1 MIPRSVGA
9 TGSSGAAHTRVLG
22 DGVVSDKMR
31 SQLLNGMRMLD
42 LTDEKGALC
51 GKMFAD
57 MGAEVIK
64 VEPPHGCPSR
74 RIPPFLDDQPGLD
87 NSLHFLAFQAGK
99 RSVTLNLESADGR
112 ELLRELVKRSD
123 FIVEAFPL
131 GYMESVGLGYETLA
145 ELNPRIV
152 HASITPFGDKGPAK
166 DYKAADI
173 VSWASGGAMF
183 MMGEA
188 GKPPLQMS
196 VPQAWL
202 HAGAEAAV
210 SSMIAHYARQRDGVG
225 QHIVVNAQAC
235 GVWTLMNEQAMPLL
249 HGDYL
254 RRSGVFTGAIG
265 GRRKTV
271 YQCQDGHISFLI
283 AGGAYFNSTRAIVA
297 WMKEEGA
304 APEWLTREGGLK
316 SLTPSGFMS
325 ATPADLKELDDT
337 EEVIQRFFMAKTKKE
352 LWQNILKR
360 RLFGAPVANA
370 ADIAEDPQLKA
381 RDYFVTVEHPGL
393 GRKFTLPG
401 AFAKMSETPVGP
413 QGAAPQLGEHNHEVY
428 GGLLGLSKQEIV
440 ALRAAGTI

>member
-1 MIPRSVGA
+1 
-9 TGSSGAAHTRVLG
+9 
-22 DGVVSDKMR
+22 MR
-31 SQLLNGMRMLD
+31 SELLNGLRMLD

-64 VEPPHGCPSR
+64 VEPPQGCPTR
-74 RIPPFLDDQPGLD
+74 KIPPFLDDEPGLER
-87 NSLHFLAFQAGK
+87 SLHFLAYQAGK
-99 RSVTLNLESADGR
+99 RSITLNLESADGG
-112 ELLRELVKRSD
+112 ELLKQLVMHSD
-123 FIVEAFPL
+123 FLVEAFPL
-131 GYMESVGLGYETLA
+131 GHLESLGLGYDTLA
-145 ELNPRIV
+145 ELNPRLI
-152 HASITPFGDKGPAK
+152 HASITPFGDKGPGK

-183 MMGEA
+183 LMGEE

-196 VPQAWL
+196 APQAWL

-210 SSMIAHYARQRDGVG
+210 ASMIAHYPRQVDGQG

-235 GVWTLMNEQAMPLL
+235 VVWTLMNEQAMPLL

-271 YQCQDGHISFLI
+271 YACKDGHVSFLI
-283 AGGAYFNSTRAIVA
+283 AGGAYFNSTKAVIE

-304 APEWLTREGGLK
+304 APAWLAEGGGLK
-316 SLTPSGFMS
+316 VLTPGGFMAAS
-325 ATPADLKELDDT
+325 AADLKELDDT
-337 EEVIQRFFMAKTKKE
+337 EEAVQRFFLTKTKKE
-352 LWQNILKR
+352 LWQNILQR

-370 ADIAEDPQLKA
+370 ADIAENAQLKA
-381 RDYFVTVEHPGL
+381 RDYFVTVDHAGL
-393 GRKFTLPG
+393 GRSFTMPG

-413 QGAAPQLGEHNHEVY
+413 QCAAPQLGQHNREVY
-428 GGLLGLSKQEIV
+428 GGLLGLSNVEIV
-440 ALRAAGTI
+440 ELRAAGVI

>member
-1 MIPRSVGA
+1 
-9 TGSSGAAHTRVLG
+9 
-22 DGVVSDKMR
+22 MR
-31 SQLLNGMRMLD
+31 SELMNGMRMLD
-42 LTDEKGALC
+42 LTDEKGAIC

-64 VEPPHGCPSR
+64 VEPPQGCSTR
-74 RIPPFLDDQPGLD
+74 KIPPFLDDEPDLEH
-87 NSLHFLAFQAGK
+87 SLHFLAYQAGK
-99 RSVTLNLESADGR
+99 QSITLNLESADGR
-112 ELLRELVKRSD
+112 ELLKELVKRSD
-123 FIVEAFPL
+123 FLVESFPL
-131 GYMESVGLGYETLA
+131 GYLDGLGLGYDTLA
-145 ELNPRIV
+145 KLNPRLV
-152 HASITPFGDKGPAK
+152 HASITPFGDKGPGK

-183 MMGEA
+183 MMGEE
-188 GKPPLQMS
+188 GKPPIQMS

-210 SSMIAHYARQRDGVG
+210 ASMIAHYARQTDGIG

-235 GVWTLMNEQAMPLL
+235 VVWTLMNEQAMPLL

-271 YQCQDGHISFLI
+271 YQCKDGHISFLM
-283 AGGAYFNSTRAIVA
+283 AGGAYFNSSKAVIA
-297 WMKEEGA
+297 WMNEEGM
-304 APEWLTREGGLK
+304 APEWLKGEGGLK

-325 ATPADLKELDDT
+325 ATAADLKELDDT
-337 EEVIQRFFMAKTKKE
+337 EEAIQRFFITKTKKE

-370 ADIAEDPQLKA
+370 ADIADDAQLKA
-381 RDYFVTVEHPGL
+381 RDYFVKVDHAGL
-393 GRKFTLPG
+393 GRQFTLPG

-413 QGAAPQLGEHNHEVY
+413 QGAAPQLGEHNHDVY
-428 GGLLGLSKQEIV
+428 GGLLGMSKPEIV
-440 ALRAAGTI
+440 ALRAAGVI

>member
-1 MIPRSVGA
+1 VLIDLTMLIVGVGI
-9 TGSSGAAHTRVLG
+9 TFR
-22 DGVVSDKMR
+22 DGVAIMR
-31 SQLLNGMRMLD
+31 SELLKGVRMLD

-64 VEPPHGCPSR
+64 VEPPEGCATR
-74 RIPPFLDDQPGLD
+74 KIPPFLDDEPELD
-87 NSLHFLAFQAGK
+87 HSLHFLAYQAGK
-99 RSVTLNLESADGR
+99 RSITLNLELADGR
-112 ELLRELVKRSD
+112 ELLKELVQRTD
-123 FIVEAFPL
+123 FLVEAFPL
-131 GYMESVGLGYETLA
+131 GYLESIGLGYETLA
-145 ELNPRIV
+145 ELNPRLI
-152 HASITPFGDKGPAK
+152 HASVTPFGDKGPGE

-183 MMGEA
+183 MMGES
-188 GKPPLQMS
+188 GKPPIQMS
-196 VPQAWL
+196 APQAWL

-210 SSMIAHYARQRDGVG
+210 ASMIAYYARQADGAG

-271 YQCQDGHISFLI
+271 YRCRDGHISFLI
-283 AGGAYFNSTRAIVA
+283 AGGAYFNSTKAVIA
-297 WMKEEGA
+297 WMKEEDA

-316 SLTPSGFMS
+316 SLTPAGFMS
-325 ATPADLKELDDT
+325 ATPADFKELDDT
-337 EEVIQRFFMAKTKKE
+337 EEVVERFFMTKTKKE

-370 ADIAEDPQLKA
+370 ADIADDPQLKS
-381 RDYFVTVEHPGL
+381 REYFVTVDHAGL
-393 GRKFTLPG
+393 GRKLMLPG

-413 QGAAPQLGEHNHEVY
+413 QGAAPQLGEHNQQIY
-428 GGLLGLSKQEIV
+428 GGLLGLSNQEIV

>member
-1 MIPRSVGA
+1 
-9 TGSSGAAHTRVLG
+9 
-22 DGVVSDKMR
+22 MR
-31 SQLLNGMRMLD
+31 SELLNGVRMLD

-64 VEPPHGCPSR
+64 IEPPQGCPSR
-74 RIPPFLDDQPGLD
+74 KIPPFLDDQPGLD

-112 ELLRELVKRSD
+112 ELLQELVKRSD
-123 FIVEAFPL
+123 FIVEAFPI
-131 GYMESVGLGYETLA
+131 GYLESIGLGYEKLA

-152 HASITPFGDKGPAK
+152 HTSITPFGDKGPAK

-183 MMGEA
+183 MMGEE

-210 SSMIAHYARQRDGVG
+210 SSMIAHYARQLDGLG

-254 RRSGVFTGAIG
+254 RRSGVFSGAIG

-271 YQCQDGHISFLI
+271 YQCMDGHVSFII
-283 AGGAYFNSTRAIVA
+283 AGGPYFNSTKAVIA
-297 WMKEEGA
+297 WMNEENA
-304 APEWLTREGGLK
+304 APEWLKGEGGLK
-316 SLTPSGFMS
+316 TLTPSGFMA
-325 ATPADLKELDDT
+325 ATAADLKELDDT
-337 EEVIQRFFMAKTKKE
+337 EEAVQRFFLTKTKKE
-352 LWQNILKR
+352 LWENILKR
-360 RLFGAPVANA
+360 RLFGAPLANA
-370 ADIAEDPQLKA
+370 ADIAADPQLKA
-381 RDYFVTVEHPGL
+381 REYFVTVDHAGL
-393 GRKFTLPG
+393 GRQFTLPG

-413 QGAAPQLGEHNHEVY
+413 QGAAPQLGEHDHEVY
-428 GGLLGLSKQEIV
+428 GGLLGLSNTEII
-440 ALRAAGTI
+440 ALRAAGVI

>member
-1 MIPRSVGA
+1 VPIDLIRLNLRGGI
-9 TGSSGAAHTRVLG
+9 TLE
-22 DGVVSDKMR
+22 DGVATMR
-31 SQLLNGMRMLD
+31 SELLKGVRMLD

-64 VEPPHGCPSR
+64 VEPPQGCPTR
-74 RIPPFLDDQPGLD
+74 QIPPFLDDEPGLD
-87 NSLHFLAFQAGK
+87 HSLHFLAYQAGK
-99 RSVTLNLESADGR
+99 RSITLNLENADGR
-112 ELLRELVKRSD
+112 DLLKELVQRAD
-123 FIVEAFPL
+123 FLVEAFPL
-131 GYMESVGLGYETLA
+131 AHLESIGLGYETLA
-145 ELNPRIV
+145 KLNPRLI
-152 HASITPFGDKGPAK
+152 HATLTPFGDKGPGK

-183 MMGEA
+183 MMGEP
-188 GKPPLQMS
+188 GKPPVQMS

-210 SSMIAHYARQRDGVG
+210 ASMIAYFARQADGLG

-271 YQCQDGHISFLI
+271 YECKDGHISFLI
-283 AGGAYFNSTRAIVA
+283 AGGAYFNSTKAIIA

-337 EEVIQRFFMAKTKKE
+337 EEVIQRFFITKTKKE
-352 LWQNILKR
+352 LWHNILTR

-370 ADIAEDPQLKA
+370 ADIADDPQLKS
-381 RDYFVTVEHPGL
+381 RDYFVTVEHAGL

-401 AFAKMSETPVGP
+401 AFAKMSQTPVGP
-413 QGAAPQLGEHNHEVY
+413 QGAAPQLGEHNREIY
-428 GGLLGLSKQEIV
+428 GGLLGLNNQEIV